1 MAVHDPTDTGL
12 LLATVQVH
20 LGYNLLLRNLW
31 QQRRRWVTEL
41 TERED
46 GTVVVTHD
54 GGVERRLTLQ
64 QSDGPSMADLAEK
77 AKTWFWVDRE
87 AGEVLDSE
95 ALDALLKSDLS
106 IAKENLVVTPVMGET
121 VEQSR
126 QIVEP
131 FAKLTKEQLSKIAD
145 QDDGGS
151 PKKQLQQLERIS
163 QLSGLGFMAMGL
175 LAYVFGNRSA
185 ESYIRT
191 VAQNY
196 KPPDPSRPPPAP
208 MGRTSRSA
216 QKAREAELG
225 GHGTSQSPGL
235 APLAP
240 LASVAAAAAATAAAG
255 RRQQRQRVACRAER
269 QSAAARK
276 AVTEKL
282 VTSID
287 PSAGPEGTYQVG
299 IDFKNWLQSAKEE
312 LKVDNLKVEGKVP
325 AWLRGH
331 L

>member
-1 MAVHDPTDTGL
+1 MLQARLVRHNLRRCILHAPPSRGRRAELVVPLRRHFCDAEQPSEVEQPKGPRVLFRAKPLKAEAQVAQGAILHGAIGMAGGMGMAFLGIAPLTNPNVFMFGL

-208 MGRTSRSA
+208 MGRGAPPAPSG
-216 QKAREAELG
+216 REA
-225 GHGTSQSPGL
+225 
-235 APLAP
+235 
-240 LASVAAAAAATAAAG
+240 AA
-255 RRQQRQRVACRAER
+255 
-269 QSAAARK
+269 
-276 AVTEKL
+276 
-282 VTSID
+282 
-287 PSAGPEGTYQVG
+287 
-299 IDFKNWLQSAKEE
+299 
-312 LKVDNLKVEGKVP
+312 
-325 AWLRGH
+325 
-331 L
+331 